1 MRSVISPRAEG
12 GFTLIELVVALAVVC
27 LILTVTL
34 PRMLG
39 WLDRFGFASKE
50 QRVHDSL
57 AGLAETARRAGRTV
71 YLRSSGKSAKAADSA
86 AIELPSGWTL
96 TVEPPIIF
104 RYDGVCTGGTAR
116 VTFPEGELSYRL
128 DPPFCHPQP
137 L

>member
-1 MRSVISPRAEG
+1 MRSATCPRVEG
-12 GFTLIELVVALAVVC
+12 GFTLIELVVALAVVG

-34 PRMLG
+34 PRMSG

-71 YLRSSGKSAKAADSA
+71 YLRSSGKSTKAADSA
-86 AIELPSGWTL
+86 VIELPSGWTL
-96 TVEPPIIF
+96 TVESPIIF

-116 VTFPEGELSYRL
+116 VTFPEGELSYRF

>member
-12 GFTLIELVVALAVVC
+12 GFTLIELVVALAVVG

-34 PRMLG
+34 PRMSG

-57 AGLAETARRAGRTV
+57 AGLTETARRAGRTV
-71 YLRSSGKSAKAADSA
+71 YLRSSDKSANSSDSA
-86 AIELPSGWTL
+86 AVELPSGWTL

>member
-1 MRSVISPRAEG
+1 MRSVICPRAER
-12 GFTLIELVVALAVVC
+12 GFTLIELLVALAVVG

-34 PRMLG
+34 PRMSG

-50 QRVHDSL
+50 QRVHDAL
-57 AGLAETARRAGRTV
+57 AGLAEAARRAGRTM
-71 YLRSSGKSAKAADSA
+71 YLRSSDQSAKSSDSP

-96 TVEPPIIF
+96 TVEPPIVF

-116 VTFPEGELSYRL
+116 VTFPDGELTYRL

>member
-12 GFTLIELVVALAVVC
+12 GFTLIELVVALAVVG

-34 PRMLG
+34 PRMSG

-50 QRVHDSL
+50 QRVHDCL
-57 AGLAETARRAGRTV
+57 AGLAETARRGGRTV

-128 DPPFCHPQP
+128 DPPFCHPQ
-137 L
+137 LL

>member
-1 MRSVISPRAEG
+1 MRSVICPRAER
-12 GFTLIELVVALAVVC
+12 GFTLIELVVAPAVVG

-34 PRMLG
+34 PRMSG

-57 AGLAETARRAGRTV
+57 AGLAETARRAGRTMN
-71 YLRSSGKSAKAADSA
+71 LRSSGKSAKAADSA
-86 AIELPSGWTL
+86 AIELPSGWKL
-96 TVEPPIIF
+96 TVEPPIGF

-116 VTFPEGELSYRL
+116 VTFPDGELTYRL

>member
-1 MRSVISPRAEG
+1 MRSVICPRAEG
-12 GFTLIELVVALAVVC
+12 GFTLIELVVALAVVG

-34 PRMLG
+34 PRMSG
-39 WLDRFGFASKE
+39 WLDRFGFVSKE

-57 AGLAETARRAGRTV
+57 AGLAERARRAGRTV

-116 VTFPEGELSYRL
+116 VTFPEGELTYRL

>member
-1 MRSVISPRAEG
+1 MHNSWPAW
-12 GFTLIELVVALAVVC
+12 
-27 LILTVTL
+27 
-34 PRMLG
+34 P
-39 WLDRFGFASKE
+39 KE
-50 QRVHDSL
+50 RG
-57 AGLAETARRAGRTV
+57 ARAGRCS
-71 YLRSSGKSAKAADSA
+71 RWSGKSAKAADSA

-116 VTFPEGELSYRL
+116 VTLPEGELKYRL